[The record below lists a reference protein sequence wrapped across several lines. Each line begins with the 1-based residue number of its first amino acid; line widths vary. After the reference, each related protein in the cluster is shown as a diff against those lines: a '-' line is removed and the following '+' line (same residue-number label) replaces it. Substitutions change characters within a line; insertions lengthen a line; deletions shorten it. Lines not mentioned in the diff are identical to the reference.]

1 MQTFINYDVISVL
14 ITIFTAKYTENMNA
28 IYIWQQTDWP
38 KFTWN
43 DTLLSYK
50 LGRVRGLQ
58 GKLVGKM
65 SALGFD
71 LKNSAMLDTL
81 TADITKSSEI
91 EGEILN
97 GDQVRSSVA
106 LHLGIKTEGLP
117 EADRYVDGVVQ
128 LMMDATQNYMNP
140 LTEER
145 LFNWHAALF
154 PTGRSGIYRIT
165 VADWRQGVEPMQ
177 VISGAM
183 GKERVHYQAPD
194 SDNIPFQMKLFLDW
208 ANDNQKIDPVLR
220 SAIAHLW
227 FVTIHPFDDG
237 NGRIARTIMDLFL
250 ARADEMPHRFYSMSA
265 EIRKQRK
272 GYYEIL
278 ERTQK
283 GGLDITDWLEW
294 FLDCLE
300 AALINTEKSISTVL
314 QKAAF
319 WDKYRLV
326 PVNERQIKMVNLL
339 WDGFDGKLTSSKW
352 GKITKCSADTAL
364 RDIQDLI
371 TKGVLRKTDEG
382 GRSTNYEL
390 VI

>member
-1 MQTFINYDVISVL
+1 MP
-14 ITIFTAKYTENMNA
+14 IFAAKYADNMRS
-28 IYIWQQTDWP
+28 IYIWQQKEWP
-38 KFTWN
+38 HFMWDDAK
-43 DTLLSYK
+43 LSFK
-50 LGRVRGLQ
+50 LGRVRSLQ

-71 LKNSAMLDTL
+71 LKNCAMLDAL

-97 GDQVRSSVA
+97 SDQVRSSVA
-106 LHLGIKTEGLP
+106 RHLGIEIEGLP
-117 EADRYVDGVVQ
+117 EADRYIDGVVQ
-128 LMMDATQNYMNP
+128 VMIDATQNYMQP
-140 LTEER
+140 LTDER
-145 LFNWHAALF
+145 FFNWHAALF
-154 PTGRSGIYRIT
+154 PTGRSGVYKIT
-165 VADWRQGVEPMQ
+165 VADWRQGSEPMQ

-183 GKERVHYQAPD
+183 GKEKIHYQAPD
-194 SDNIPFQMKLFLDW
+194 SGTVPLQMKLFLGW
-208 ANDNQKIDPVLR
+208 ANAAQKIDPVLKA
-220 SAIAHLW
+220 AITHLW

-237 NGRIARTIMDLFL
+237 NGRISRTITDLFL

-272 GYYEIL
+272 GYYDIL
-278 ERTQK
+278 EKTQK
-283 GGLDITDWLEW
+283 GGLDITGWLEW

-300 AALINTEKSISTVL
+300 VALLDTEKSVSTIL

-319 WDKYRLV
+319 WDKHRLV
-326 PVNERQIKMVNLL
+326 SMNERQIKMVNLL

-352 GKITKCSADTAL
+352 GKIIKCSPDTAL

-371 TKGVLRKTDEG
+371 AKDVLRKTDEG

-390 VI
+390 VL

>member
-1 MQTFINYDVISVL
+1 MT
-14 ITIFTAKYTENMNA
+14 A
-28 IYIWQQTDWP
+28 IYIWQQNDWP
-38 KFTWN
+38 NFMWDDAK
-43 DTLLSYK
+43 LSYK
-50 LGRVRGLQ
+50 LGRVRSLQ
-58 GKLVGKM
+58 GRLVGKM
-65 SALGFD
+65 SALGFN

-97 GDQVRSSVA
+97 AEQVRSSVA
-106 LHLGIKTEGLP
+106 RHLGIEIEGLP

-128 LMMDATQNYMNP
+128 VMIDATQNFMTP

-154 PTGRSGIYRIT
+154 PTGRSGAYKIT
-165 VADWRQGVEPMQ
+165 VADWRQGSEPMQ

-183 GKERVHYQAPD
+183 GKEKIHYEAPH
-194 SDNIPFQMKLFLDW
+194 SDNVPYMMKQFLDW
-208 ANDNQKIDPVLR
+208 TNDNRKIDPVLKA
-220 SAIAHLW
+220 AIAHLW

-237 NGRIARTIMDLFL
+237 NGRISRTITDLLL

-272 GYYEIL
+272 AYYDIL
-278 ERTQK
+278 EKTQK
-283 GGLDITDWLEW
+283 GSINITAWLEW

-300 AALINTEKSISTVL
+300 AALLSTEQSIEIVL

-319 WDKYRLV
+319 WDKHRLTAM
-326 PVNERQIKMVNLL
+326 NERQIKVLNLL

-352 GKITKCSADTAL
+352 SKITKCSPDTAL

-371 TKGVLRKTDEG
+371 TKNVLRKTNEG

-390 VI
+390 NIE

>member
-1 MQTFINYDVISVL
+1 MT
-14 ITIFTAKYTENMNA
+14 A
-28 IYIWQQTDWP
+28 IYIWKQNDWP
-38 KFTWN
+38 NFMWDDAK
-43 DTLLSYK
+43 LSYK
-50 LGRVRGLQ
+50 LGRVRSLQ
-58 GKLVGKM
+58 GRLVGKM

-97 GDQVRSSVA
+97 AEQVRSSVA
-106 LHLGIKTEGLP
+106 RHLGIDIEGLP

-128 LMMDATQNYMNP
+128 VMIDATQNFMTP

-154 PTGRSGIYRIT
+154 PTGRSGAYKIT
-165 VADWRQGVEPMQ
+165 VADWRQGSEPMQ

-183 GKERVHYQAPD
+183 GKEKIHYEAPH
-194 SDNIPFQMKLFLDW
+194 SDNVPYMMKQFLDW
-208 ANDNQKIDPVLR
+208 TNDNRKIDPVLKA
-220 SAIAHLW
+220 AIAHLW

-237 NGRIARTIMDLFL
+237 NGRISRTITDLLL

-272 GYYEIL
+272 AYYDIL
-278 ERTQK
+278 EKTQK
-283 GGLDITDWLEW
+283 GSINITAWLEW

-300 AALINTEKSISTVL
+300 AALLSTEQSIEIVL

-319 WDKYRLV
+319 WDKHRLTAM
-326 PVNERQIKMVNLL
+326 NERQIKVLNLL

-352 GKITKCSADTAL
+352 SKITKCSPDTAL

-371 TKGVLRKTDEG
+371 TKNVLRKTNEG

-390 VI
+390 NIE

>member
-1 MQTFINYDVISVL
+1 MT
-14 ITIFTAKYTENMNA
+14 A
-28 IYIWQQTDWP
+28 IYIWQQNDWP
-38 KFTWN
+38 NFMWDDAK
-43 DTLLSYK
+43 LSYK
-50 LGRVRGLQ
+50 LGRVRSLQ
-58 GKLVGKM
+58 GRLVGKM

-97 GDQVRSSVA
+97 AEQVRSSVA
-106 LHLGIKTEGLP
+106 RHLGIEIEGLP

-128 LMMDATQNYMNP
+128 VMIDATQNFMTP

-154 PTGRSGIYRIT
+154 PTGRSGAYKIT
-165 VADWRQGVEPMQ
+165 APDWRQGSEPMQ

-183 GKERVHYQAPD
+183 GKEKIHYEAPH
-194 SDNIPFQMKLFLDW
+194 SDNVPYMMKQFLDW
-208 ANDNQKIDPVLR
+208 TNDNRKIDPVLKA
-220 SAIAHLW
+220 AIAHLW

-237 NGRIARTIMDLFL
+237 NGRISRTITDLLL

-272 GYYEIL
+272 AYYDIL
-278 ERTQK
+278 EKTQK
-283 GGLDITDWLEW
+283 GSINITAWLEW

-300 AALINTEKSISTVL
+300 AALLSTEQSIEIVL

-319 WDKYRLV
+319 WDKYRLTAM
-326 PVNERQIKMVNLL
+326 NERQIKVLNLL

-352 GKITKCSADTAL
+352 SKITKCSPDTAL

-371 TKGVLRKTDEG
+371 TKNVLRKTNEG

-390 VI
+390 NIE